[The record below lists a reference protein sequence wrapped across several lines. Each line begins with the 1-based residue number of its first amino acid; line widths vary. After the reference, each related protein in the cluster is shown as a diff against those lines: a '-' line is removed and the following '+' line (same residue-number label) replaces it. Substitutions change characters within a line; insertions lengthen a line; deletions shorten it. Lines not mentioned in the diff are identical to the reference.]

1 MKKHWLILTIIAL
14 AITTSGD
21 LLGAHF
27 KLTLENATSLPEPE
41 HTDRCARFVLTTTQD
56 NEETKWKIMGP
67 EEEDARPMPGVYD
80 CGKLE
85 STITLEPGSAAPITL
100 TYDTSISGAA
110 TKYTLSCWITTAPG
124 EHEMEFDLFTE
135 VFYACSRSVKID
147 LQPYWVTIEKEDIDT
162 RDKVPHCRHHIH
174 YPVIKPV
181 SRRIV
186 DKSKSKDEEELLRDD
201 TVRSLVIVKNKTYRR
216 LARLILQPMK
226 GYDSTAEWTVL
237 RGEEERVETSLNF
250 TDPEDDVTRT
260 IVILEPGASI
270 VLGASPFTC
279 SRIDDLAGHVSFYGY
294 SLECQITAPGAKE
307 EFFTLLTKEFS
318 GVKTKSSVSSIN
330 LKPDWAEPVFPSDRR
345 THYIH
350 YPAPD
355 KEAERRAA
363 ADKGRRGKI

>member
-1 MKKHWLILTIIAL
+1 MKNYWLILTIIAL
-14 AITTSGD
+14 AITTNGD

-41 HTDRCARFVLTTTQD
+41 HTDRCARFVLTTTQN
-56 NEETKWKIMGP
+56 NEDTKWKIMVP
-67 EEEDARPMPGVYD
+67 EEEDARPIPGIYD
-80 CGKLE
+80 CEKLE
-85 STITLEPGSAAPITL
+85 STIILEPGAAPITL

-110 TKYTLSCWITTAPG
+110 TKYTLSCWITTVPG
-124 EHEMEFDLFTE
+124 EYEMEFDLFTE
-135 VFYACSRSVKID
+135 VFSNCSRSVKID
-147 LQPYWVTIEKEDIDT
+147 LQPYWVTIDKEDIDT

-174 YPVIKPV
+174 YPAIKPV
-181 SRRIV
+181 SRRVV
-186 DKSKSKDEEELLRDD
+186 DKSKDEEELLRDG
-201 TVRSLVIVKNKTYRR
+201 TVRSLVIVKNETLDRQ
-216 LARLILQPMK
+216 AQLILRPMR

-237 RGEEERVETSLNF
+237 KEIGERAVTSLNF
-250 TDPEDDVTRT
+250 TDPEDDVTKT

-279 SRIDDLAGHVSFYGY
+279 SRIDDLAGHVNFYEY

-318 GVKTKSSVSSIN
+318 GAKTGSSVSSIN

-350 YPAPD
+350 YPVPD
-355 KEAERRAA
+355 KKAERRAA
-363 ADKGRRGKI
+363 ADKGRRGKL